1 MAYDD
6 ASVTTSWTIDL
17 HYSDLRNRRFIPND
31 AFKAVCNQEEI
42 KLYPISYRCFSSR
55 NVPNL
60 FMTGRNISVTH
71 VALKTVRVM
80 RTTATMG
87 EAVGMATAMCRRYE
101 TLPRA
106 VSTTCLPEPKSL
118 VEKGC
123 GHRGLPNNQQFNIGC
138 RKNH

>member
-1 MAYDD
+1 
-6 ASVTTSWTIDL
+6 
-17 HYSDLRNRRFIPND
+17 
-31 AFKAVCNQEEI
+31 
-42 KLYPISYRCFSSR
+42 
-55 NVPNL
+55 
-60 FMTGRNISVTH
+60 MTDRNISVTH

-106 VSTTCLPEPKSL
+106 VSTTCLPEPKSQ
-118 VEKGC
+118 EEYA
-123 GHRGLPNNQQFNIGC
+123 RGLQGVTNNQQLNIGC

>member
-1 MAYDD
+1 
-6 ASVTTSWTIDL
+6 
-17 HYSDLRNRRFIPND
+17 
-31 AFKAVCNQEEI
+31 
-42 KLYPISYRCFSSR
+42 
-55 NVPNL
+55 
-60 FMTGRNISVTH
+60 MTGRNISVTH

-138 RKNH
+138 QNQDFQLSRLEPIGRPLGETRTGYALPRID